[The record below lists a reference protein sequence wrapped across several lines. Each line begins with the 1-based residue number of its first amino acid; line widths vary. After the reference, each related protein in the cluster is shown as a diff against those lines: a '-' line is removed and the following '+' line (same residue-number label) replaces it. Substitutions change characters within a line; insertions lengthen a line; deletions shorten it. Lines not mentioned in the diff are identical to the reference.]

1 MQDHQDEEAGS
12 WQHVLPLRG
21 TNDTGEEAGSRLHVL
36 PLRGTSNTGSKLK
49 ESISHP
55 HVLNLPLRGTNNTVS
70 GSGSRLQGLPLRGT
84 NNTGSKS
91 KQIISHPHMLD
102 LPLRGSNVAGSK
114 SKHTISHPR
123 MQTNCATGKFASD
136 IQNETAA
143 PAAGIKR
150 HNSQGTA
157 APPLTWSD
165 QGYRAVFTGITSPQ
179 ALPTY
184 GIVDENNNLVEGMIL
199 ERTHP
204 STSREGG
211 WSEVEVTPATTFPSF
226 VEQFAIGHPSTS
238 HVEGSREADP
248 TPATTFSA
256 PVEQPASTNTFSA
269 AEQPATYPS
278 TFHVNGSREADPTP
292 ATTFSGPVK
301 QPAPATAF
309 SEPVKQPAVKQRAVY
324 ALRLFRL
331 DLPSTT
337 RRVPCT
343 NFPLPSGS
351 VELHSTLTAANT
363 EARRVAGLLISSAQS
378 SEEKIK
384 ELQKKFDQKL
394 EDLKQG
400 RSSEGDEA
408 KGDPVNEDPGLRVT
422 WGARSRRGHWHSVF
436 YTGYGASDFKDSL
449 LHIGYQFE
457 LCVVTLA
464 VDVPATSSLFAP
476 Y

>member
-21 TNDTGEEAGSRLHVL
+21 TNDTGEEAGSRLHDL
-36 PLRGTSNTGSKLK
+36 PLRGTNNTGSKLK

-55 HVLNLPLRGTNNTVS
+55 NVLNLPLRGTNNTVS

-84 NNTGSKS
+84 NNTRSKS

-143 PAAGIKR
+143 RAAGIKR

-184 GIVDENNNLVEGMIL
+184 GIVDENNNLVEEGMIP

-211 WSEVEVTPATTFPSF
+211 WSEVEVTPATTFPSS

-238 HVEGSREADP
+238 HVE
-248 TPATTFSA
+248 
-256 PVEQPASTNTFSA
+256 
-269 AEQPATYPS
+269 
-278 TFHVNGSREADPTP
+278 GSREADPTP

-309 SEPVKQPAVKQRAVY
+309 SEPVKQPAVKRRAVKQRAVY

-378 SEEKIK
+378 NEEKIK

-408 KGDPVNEDPGLRVT
+408 KGDLVNEDPGLRVT

-464 VDVPATSSLFAP
+464 VDAPATSSLFAP